1 VWNVGDGGKEHA
13 NSGTTACAET
23 AKLVAAQVAGRFPL

>member
-1 VWNVGDGGKEHA
+1 VKEYA

-23 AKLVAAQVAGRFPL
+23 AELVVDKIVAAHPLADVR